1 MRAISRLFIATVL
14 SPIGLAPIGLAP
26 IGLGPFVGTP
36 SLAQAL
42 APVIGPNP
50 EGKARD
56 PGTARLER
64 SWNQLDVQ
72 LKALDALIPPDREAA
87 PKVQIATPRLP
98 ASLLTPN
105 AAPRGQLS
113 SGQANPAPPLSL
125 PTPIQLKGGGVV
137 QGLSLEQSLALAFA
151 NSASLQAQREEV
163 AASLALLQ
171 AQLGTYW
178 PRISAFANGSYGQE
192 GATTTANQANNNL
205 GFGPLFNPA
214 GTGIVGSGTGPG
226 GGINNIAGPF
236 YVPSGGSAADVTSTS
251 TFSAGLSLDYA
262 LVDFARTPRI
272 KSARAELAN
281 ARNTYA
287 NEVRKLQ
294 LQVSEAYYQLQQ
306 ADQLVRIQDANVRS
320 DLVILQDTLDL
331 KQAGLVPRL
340 DVLRRRSIEASN
352 QENLIQALA
361 DRAVARRRLAVV
373 LNLPPDINP
382 SASDPIALQSRWPLN
397 LEQSLLA
404 AYQDNPELQAILATR
419 DALAQQ
425 KQATAAGL
433 LPKLSLFA
441 AGGSG
446 TSTALQS
453 NYTIGGGGCCGST
466 ALPDSTTNSWDWSIG
481 LTVNW
486 LLFDAGTTAG
496 EARALAKR
504 EAATIQQYAAQRN
517 DIRLRLEQAF
527 FNHEASLAKLASAR
541 RAVSASL
548 EAFRD
553 VKLRYLSG
561 LSNELLLSNTQDQL
575 INSLI
580 KRLTATVNV
589 NITYAQL
596 LRELLPV
603 SQDPN
608 RAITPTLQLGSNSAA
623 Y

>member
-1 MRAISRLFIATVL
+1 MRAISRLFIA
-14 SPIGLAPIGLAP
+14 IGLTPIW
-26 IGLGPFVGTP
+26 LGPFAGTP

-50 EGKARD
+50 ESKATD

-64 SWNQLDVQ
+64 SWNQLDAQ
-72 LKALDALIPPDREAA
+72 LKVLDALIPPDREPA
-87 PKVQIATPRLP
+87 PKVENATPRLP

-105 AAPRGQLS
+105 AAPRGALS
-113 SGQANPAPPLSL
+113 TSQANPAPPLSL
-125 PTPIQLKGGGVV
+125 PTPIQLKGGGLV

-192 GATTTANQANNNL
+192 GSTTTANQANNNL
-205 GFGPLFNPA
+205 GFGQLFNPA
-214 GTGIVGSGTGPG
+214 GTGIVGSGGTALP
-226 GGINNIAGPF
+226 GPF

-272 KSARAELAN
+272 KSARAQLTN

-306 ADQLVRIQDANVRS
+306 ADQLVRIQDANVRK

-419 DALAQQ
+419 EALAQQ

-441 AGGSG
+441 AGGSS
-446 TSTALQS
+446 TSNATIS
-453 NYTIGGGGCCGST
+453 DITIGGGGCCGSSL
-466 ALPDSTTNSWDWSIG
+466 LPDSTTSGWDWSIG
-481 LTVNW
+481 LTINW
-486 LLFDAGTTAG
+486 LLFDAGTTSG

-504 EAATIQQYAAQRN
+504 EAATMQRYAAQRN

-527 FNHEASLAKLASAR
+527 FNHEASLAKLSSAR

-608 RAITPTLQLGSNSAA
+608 RAITPTLQLGSKSSA

>member
-1 MRAISRLFIATVL
+1 MRAISRFFIA
-14 SPIGLAPIGLAP
+14 IGLAPIGLVP
-26 IGLGPFVGTP
+26 IGLVPIWLGPFAGTP

-42 APVIGPNP
+42 APVIGPNA
-50 EGKARD
+50 EGKATD

-64 SWNQLDVQ
+64 SWNQLDAQ
-72 LKALDALIPPDREAA
+72 LKALDALIPPDREPA
-87 PKVQIATPRLP
+87 PKVQNATPRLP

-105 AAPRGQLS
+105 AAPRGELS
-113 SGQANPAPPLSL
+113 TSQANPAPPLSL
-125 PTPIQLKGGGVV
+125 PTPIQLKGGGLV

-214 GTGIVGSGTGPG
+214 PNGIQGSGG
-226 GGINNIAGPF
+226 GVGGTPIAGPF
-236 YVPSGGSAADVTSTS
+236 YVPSGGSAGLLTGTGS
-251 TFSAGLSLDYA
+251 FSAGLSLDYA
-262 LVDFARTPRI
+262 LVDFARTPKI
-272 KSARAELAN
+272 KSARAQLTN

-306 ADQLVRIQDANVRS
+306 ADQLVRIQDANVRN

-373 LNLPPDINP
+373 LNLPPAINP
-382 SASDPIALQSRWPLN
+382 SASDAIALQARWPLN

-404 AYQDNPELQAILATR
+404 AYEDNPELQAILATR
-419 DALAQQ
+419 EALAQQ

-441 AGGSG
+441 SGGSS
-446 TSTALQS
+446 TSNATIS
-453 NYTIGGGGCCGST
+453 DITIGGGGCCGSSL
-466 ALPDSTTNSWDWSIG
+466 LPESTTNSWDWSIG
-481 LTVNW
+481 LTINW
-486 LLFDAGTTAG
+486 LLFDAGTTSG

-504 EAATIQQYAAQRN
+504 EAATMQRYAVQRN

-580 KRLTATVNV
+580 NRLTATVNV

-608 RAITPTLQLGSNSAA
+608 RSITPILRLGSSSGAN
-623 Y
+623 

>member
-1 MRAISRLFIATVL
+1 MRVISRLLVA
-14 SPIGLAPIGLAP
+14 IGLAPIGLAP
-26 IGLGPFVGTP
+26 IGLAPILLGPLAGAP

-50 EGKARD
+50 EGKAID
-56 PGTARLER
+56 PGTARLQR
-64 SWNQLDVQ
+64 SWNQLDAQ

-87 PKVQIATPRLP
+87 PKVQNATPRLP
-98 ASLLTPN
+98 ASLLQPN
-105 AAPRGQLS
+105 AAPQGALS
-113 SGQANPAPPLSL
+113 TGQANPAPPLSL
-125 PTPIQLKGGGVV
+125 PTPIQLKGGGLV
-137 QGLSLEQSLALAFA
+137 QGLSLEQSLGLAFA

-214 GTGIVGSGTGPG
+214 PNGIQGSGG
-226 GGINNIAGPF
+226 GAGGTPIAGPF
-236 YVPSGGSAADVTSTS
+236 YVPSGGSAGALTGTSS
-251 TFSAGLSLDYA
+251 FSAGLSLDYA

-272 KSARAELAN
+272 KSARAQLAN

-441 AGGSG
+441 SGGSG

-481 LTVNW
+481 LTINW
-486 LLFDAGTTAG
+486 LLFDAGTTSG

-580 KRLTATVNV
+580 NRLTATVNV

-608 RAITPTLQLGSNSAA
+608 RAISPTLQLGSKSAA

>member
-1 MRAISRLFIATVL
+1 MRAISRLFIA
-14 SPIGLAPIGLAP
+14 IGLTPIW
-26 IGLGPFVGTP
+26 LGPFAGTP

-50 EGKARD
+50 ESKASD

-64 SWNQLDVQ
+64 SWNQLDAQ
-72 LKALDALIPPDREAA
+72 LKALDALIPPDREPA
-87 PKVQIATPRLP
+87 PKVENATPRLP
-98 ASLLTPN
+98 ASLPTPN
-105 AAPRGQLS
+105 AAPRGELS
-113 SGQANPAPPLSL
+113 TTQANPAPPLSL
-125 PTPIQLKGGGVV
+125 PTPIQLKGGGLV

-192 GATTTANQANNNL
+192 GSTTTANQANNNL
-205 GFGPLFNPA
+205 GFGQLFNPA
-214 GTGIVGSGTGPG
+214 GTGIVGSGGTALP
-226 GGINNIAGPF
+226 GPF

-272 KSARAELAN
+272 KSARAQLTK

-306 ADQLVRIQDANVRS
+306 ADQLVRIQDANVRK

-373 LNLPPDINP
+373 LNLPLDINP

-441 AGGSG
+441 AGGSS
-446 TSTALQS
+446 TSNATIS
-453 NYTIGGGGCCGST
+453 DITIGGGGCCGSSL
-466 ALPDSTTNSWDWSIG
+466 LPDSTTSGWDWSIG
-481 LTVNW
+481 LTINW
-486 LLFDAGTTAG
+486 LLFDAGTTSG

-504 EAATIQQYAAQRN
+504 EAATMQRYAAQRN

-608 RAITPTLQLGSNSAA
+608 RAITPILRLGSSSA

>member
-1 MRAISRLFIATVL
+1 MRAISRLFIA
-14 SPIGLAPIGLAP
+14 IGLAPIGLAP
-26 IGLGPFVGTP
+26 IWLGPFAGTP

-50 EGKARD
+50 KAKATD

-64 SWNQLDVQ
+64 SWNQLDAQ
-72 LKALDALIPPDREAA
+72 LKALDALIPPDREPA
-87 PKVQIATPRLP
+87 PKVENATPRLP

-105 AAPRGQLS
+105 AAPRGALS
-113 SGQANPAPPLSL
+113 TSQANPAPPLSL
-125 PTPIQLKGGGVV
+125 PTPIQLKGGGLV

-178 PRISAFANGSYGQE
+178 PRISAFANGGYGQE
-192 GATTTANQANNNL
+192 GSRTTANEANNNL
-205 GFGPLFNPA
+205 GFGQLFNPA
-214 GTGIVGSGTGPG
+214 PNGIVGSGPGPG
-226 GGINNIAGPF
+226 GGLNNIAGPF

-251 TFSAGLSLDYA
+251 SFSAGLSLDYA
-262 LVDFARTPRI
+262 LVDFARTPKI
-272 KSARAELAN
+272 KSARAQLTN

-306 ADQLVRIQDANVRS
+306 ADQLVRIQDANVRK

-441 AGGSG
+441 SGGSS
-446 TSTALQS
+446 TSNASIS
-453 NYTIGGGGCCGST
+453 NINMSGGGCCGSSL
-466 ALPDSTTNSWDWSIG
+466 LPDSTTSGWDWSIG
-481 LTVNW
+481 LTINW

-504 EAATIQQYAAQRN
+504 EAATMQQYAAQRN

-608 RAITPTLQLGSNSAA
+608 RAITPTLQLGSKSAA
-623 Y
+623 N

>member
-1 MRAISRLFIATVL
+1 MRAISRLLIA
-14 SPIGLAPIGLAP
+14 IGLAPIW
-26 IGLGPFVGTP
+26 LGPLAGAP

-42 APVIGPNP
+42 APMLGPNP
-50 EGKARD
+50 QGKATD
-56 PGTARLER
+56 PGTAMLQR
-64 SWNQLDVQ
+64 SWNQLDAQ

-87 PKVQIATPRLP
+87 PKVENATLRLP
-98 ASLLTPN
+98 ASLLQPN
-105 AAPRGQLS
+105 AAPRGELS
-113 SGQANPAPPLSL
+113 TSQANPAPPLSL
-125 PTPIQLKGGGVV
+125 PTPIQLKGGGLV
-137 QGLSLEQSLALAFA
+137 QSLSLEQSLALAFA

-192 GATTTANQANNNL
+192 GSTTTANQANNNL

-214 GTGIVGSGTGPG
+214 PNGIVSSLPG
-226 GGINNIAGPF
+226 ANRDIAGPF
-236 YVPSGGSAADVTSTS
+236 YVPAGGSAADVTSTS
-251 TFSAGLSLDYA
+251 SFSAGLSLDYA
-262 LVDFARTPRI
+262 LVDFARTPKI
-272 KSARAELAN
+272 KSARAQLAN
-281 ARNTYA
+281 ASNTYA

-306 ADQLVRIQDANVRS
+306 ADQLVRIQDANVRK

-441 AGGSG
+441 SGGSS
-446 TSTALQS
+446 TSNA
-453 NYTIGGGGCCGST
+453 TIANIKASGGGCCGSSL
-466 ALPDSTTNSWDWSIG
+466 LPDSTTSGWDWSIG
-481 LTVNW
+481 LTINW
-486 LLFDAGTTAG
+486 LLFDAGTTSG

-504 EAATIQQYAAQRN
+504 EAATLQQYAAQRN

-608 RAITPTLQLGSNSAA
+608 RAITPTLQLGSKSTA

>member
-1 MRAISRLFIATVL
+1 MRAISRLFIAIGL
-14 SPIGLAPIGLAP
+14 GPIGLAPIGLAP
-26 IGLGPFVGTP
+26 IWPGPFAATP
-36 SLAQAL
+36 GLAQAL

-50 EGKARD
+50 QGKATD

-64 SWNQLDVQ
+64 SWNQLDAQ
-72 LKALDALIPPDREAA
+72 LKALDALIPPDREPA
-87 PKVQIATPRLP
+87 PKVENATPRLP

-105 AAPRGQLS
+105 AAPRGALS
-113 SGQANPAPPLSL
+113 TSQANPAPPLSL
-125 PTPIQLKGGGVV
+125 PTPIQLKGGGLV

-192 GATTTANQANNNL
+192 GSTTTANQANNNL
-205 GFGPLFNPA
+205 GFGQLFNPA
-214 GTGIVGSGTGPG
+214 GTGIVGSGGTALP
-226 GGINNIAGPF
+226 GPF

-272 KSARAELAN
+272 KSARAQLTN

-306 ADQLVRIQDANVRS
+306 ADQLVRIQDANVRN

-373 LNLPPDINP
+373 LNLPPEINP
-382 SASDPIALQSRWPLN
+382 SASDPIALQARWPLN

-441 AGGSG
+441 AGG
-446 TSTALQS
+446 TSAS
-453 NYTIGGGGCCGST
+453 NATISNITIGGGGCCGSSL
-466 ALPDSTTNSWDWSIG
+466 LPDSTTNSWDWSIG
-481 LTVNW
+481 LTINW
-486 LLFDAGTTAG
+486 LLFDAGTTSG

-504 EAATIQQYAAQRN
+504 EAATMQRYAAQRN

-527 FNHEASLAKLASAR
+527 FNHEASLAKLSSAR

-580 KRLTATVNV
+580 NRLTATVNV

-608 RAITPTLQLGSNSAA
+608 RTIAPTLQLGSKSSA

>member
-1 MRAISRLFIATVL
+1 MRAISRLFIA
-14 SPIGLAPIGLAP
+14 IGLAPIW
-26 IGLGPFVGTP
+26 LGPFAGTP
-36 SLAQAL
+36 SLAQAQ

-50 EGKARD
+50 EGKATD

-64 SWNQLDVQ
+64 SWKQLDAQ
-72 LKALDALIPPDREAA
+72 LKGLDALIPPDREPA
-87 PKVQIATPRLP
+87 PKVENATPRLP

-105 AAPRGQLS
+105 AAPRGELS
-113 SGQANPAPPLSL
+113 TSQANPAPPLSL
-125 PTPIQLKGGGVV
+125 PTPIQLKGGGLV

-163 AASLALLQ
+163 AANLALLQ

-178 PRISAFANGSYGQE
+178 PRISAFANGSYGQQ

-214 GTGIVGSGTGPG
+214 PNGIVGSGTGPG

-236 YVPSGGSAADVTSTS
+236 YVPAGGSAGLLTGTSS
-251 TFSAGLSLDYA
+251 FSAGLSMDYA
-262 LVDFARTPRI
+262 LVDFARTPKI
-272 KSARAELAN
+272 KSARAQLAN

-306 ADQLVRIQDANVRS
+306 ADQLVRIQDANVRK

-419 DALAQQ
+419 EALAQQ

-441 AGGSG
+441 AGGSS
-446 TSTALQS
+446 TSNATIS
-453 NYTIGGGGCCGST
+453 DITIGGGGCCGSSL
-466 ALPDSTTNSWDWSIG
+466 LPDSTTSGWDWSIG
-481 LTVNW
+481 LTINW
-486 LLFDAGTTAG
+486 LLFDAGTTSG

-504 EAATIQQYAAQRN
+504 EAATMQRYAAQRN

-580 KRLTATVNV
+580 NRLTATVNV

-608 RAITPTLQLGSNSAA
+608 RSITPILRLGSKSSA

>member
-1 MRAISRLFIATVL
+1 MRAISRFFIA
-14 SPIGLAPIGLAP
+14 IGLAPIGLAP
-26 IGLGPFVGTP
+26 IWLGPFAGTP

-42 APVIGPNP
+42 APVIGPNA
-50 EGKARD
+50 EGKATD

-64 SWNQLDVQ
+64 SWNQLDAQ
-72 LKALDALIPPDREAA
+72 LKALDALIPPDREPA
-87 PKVQIATPRLP
+87 PKVQNATPRLP

-105 AAPRGQLS
+105 AAPRGELS
-113 SGQANPAPPLSL
+113 TSQANPAPPLSL
-125 PTPIQLKGGGVV
+125 PTPIQLKGGGLV

-214 GTGIVGSGTGPG
+214 PNGIQGSGG
-226 GGINNIAGPF
+226 GVGGTPIAGPF
-236 YVPSGGSAADVTSTS
+236 YVPSGGSAGLLTGTGS
-251 TFSAGLSLDYA
+251 FSAGLSLDYA
-262 LVDFARTPRI
+262 LVDFARTPKI
-272 KSARAELAN
+272 KSARAQLTN

-306 ADQLVRIQDANVRS
+306 ADQLVRIQDANVRN

-373 LNLPPDINP
+373 LNLPPAINP
-382 SASDPIALQSRWPLN
+382 SASDAIALQARWPLN

-404 AYQDNPELQAILATR
+404 AYEDNPELQAILATR
-419 DALAQQ
+419 EALAQQ

-441 AGGSG
+441 SGGSS
-446 TSTALQS
+446 TSNATIS
-453 NYTIGGGGCCGST
+453 DITIGGGGCCGSSL
-466 ALPDSTTNSWDWSIG
+466 LPESTTNSWDWSIG
-481 LTVNW
+481 LTINW
-486 LLFDAGTTAG
+486 LLFDAGTTSG

-504 EAATIQQYAAQRN
+504 EAATMQRYAVQRN

-580 KRLTATVNV
+580 NRLTATVNV

-608 RAITPTLQLGSNSAA
+608 RSITPILRLGSSSGAN
-623 Y
+623 

>member
-1 MRAISRLFIATVL
+1 MRAISRLLIA
-14 SPIGLAPIGLAP
+14 IGLAPIW
-26 IGLGPFVGTP
+26 LGPLAGAP
-36 SLAQAL
+36 SLAQVL
-42 APVIGPNP
+42 APMLGPNP
-50 EGKARD
+50 QGKATD
-56 PGTARLER
+56 PGTAMLQR
-64 SWNQLDVQ
+64 SWNQLDAQ

-87 PKVQIATPRLP
+87 PKVENATLRLP
-98 ASLLTPN
+98 ASLLQPN
-105 AAPRGQLS
+105 AAPRGELS
-113 SGQANPAPPLSL
+113 TSQANPAPPLSL
-125 PTPIQLKGGGVV
+125 PTPIQLKGGGLV

-192 GATTTANQANNNL
+192 GSTTTANQANNNL

-214 GTGIVGSGTGPG
+214 PNGIVSSLPG
-226 GGINNIAGPF
+226 ANRDIAGPF
-236 YVPSGGSAADVTSTS
+236 YVPAGGSAADVTSTS
-251 TFSAGLSLDYA
+251 GFSAGLSLDYA
-262 LVDFARTPRI
+262 LVDFARTPKI
-272 KSARAELAN
+272 KSARAQLAN

-306 ADQLVRIQDANVRS
+306 ADQLVRIQDANVRK

-441 AGGSG
+441 SGGSS
-446 TSTALQS
+446 TSNA
-453 NYTIGGGGCCGST
+453 TIANIKASGGGCCGSSL
-466 ALPDSTTNSWDWSIG
+466 LPDSTTSGWDWSIG
-481 LTVNW
+481 LTINW
-486 LLFDAGTTAG
+486 LLFDAGTTSG

-504 EAATIQQYAAQRN
+504 EAATLQQYAAQRN

-608 RAITPTLQLGSNSAA
+608 RAITPTLQLGSNSTA

>member
-1 MRAISRLFIATVL
+1 MRAISRLFIA
-14 SPIGLAPIGLAP
+14 IGLTPIW
-26 IGLGPFVGTP
+26 LGPFAGTP

-50 EGKARD
+50 ESKATD

-64 SWNQLDVQ
+64 SWNQLDAQ
-72 LKALDALIPPDREAA
+72 LKALDALIPPDREPA
-87 PKVQIATPRLP
+87 PKVENATPRLP

-105 AAPRGQLS
+105 AAPRGELS
-113 SGQANPAPPLSL
+113 TTQANPAPPLSL
-125 PTPIQLKGGGVV
+125 PTPIQLKGGGLV

-192 GATTTANQANNNL
+192 GSTTTANQANNNL
-205 GFGPLFNPA
+205 GFGQLFNPA
-214 GTGIVGSGTGPG
+214 GTGIVGSGGTALP
-226 GGINNIAGPF
+226 GPF

-272 KSARAELAN
+272 KSARAQLTN

-306 ADQLVRIQDANVRS
+306 ADQLVRIQDANVRK

-419 DALAQQ
+419 EALAQQ

-441 AGGSG
+441 AGGSS
-446 TSTALQS
+446 TSNATIS
-453 NYTIGGGGCCGST
+453 DITIGGGGCCGSSL
-466 ALPDSTTNSWDWSIG
+466 LPDSTTSGWDWSIG
-481 LTVNW
+481 LTINW
-486 LLFDAGTTAG
+486 LLFDAGTTSG

-504 EAATIQQYAAQRN
+504 EAATMQRYAAQRN

-608 RAITPTLQLGSNSAA
+608 RAITPTLQLGSKSSA

>member
-1 MRAISRLFIATVL
+1 MRAISRLFIA
-14 SPIGLAPIGLAP
+14 IGLAPIW
-26 IGLGPFVGTP
+26 LGPFAGTP
-36 SLAQAL
+36 SLAQAQ

-50 EGKARD
+50 EGKATD

-64 SWNQLDVQ
+64 SWKQLDAQ
-72 LKALDALIPPDREAA
+72 LKGLDALIPPHREPA
-87 PKVQIATPRLP
+87 PKVENATPRLP

-105 AAPRGQLS
+105 AAPRGELS
-113 SGQANPAPPLSL
+113 TRQANPAPPLSL
-125 PTPIQLKGGGVV
+125 PTPIQLKGGGLV

-163 AASLALLQ
+163 AANLALLQ

-178 PRISAFANGSYGQE
+178 PRISAFANGSYGQQ

-214 GTGIVGSGTGPG
+214 PNGIVGSGTGPG

-236 YVPSGGSAADVTSTS
+236 YVPAGGSAGLLTGTSS
-251 TFSAGLSLDYA
+251 FSAGLSMDYA
-262 LVDFARTPRI
+262 LVDFARTPKI
-272 KSARAELAN
+272 KSARAQLAN

-306 ADQLVRIQDANVRS
+306 ADQLVRIQDANVRN

-331 KQAGLVPRL
+331 KKAGLVPRL
-340 DVLRRRSIEASN
+340 DLLRRRSIEASN

-441 AGGSG
+441 SGGSN
-446 TSTALQS
+446 TSNATIS
-453 NYTIGGGGCCGST
+453 NITVGGGGCCGSSL
-466 ALPDSTTNSWDWSIG
+466 LPDSTTSGWDWSIG
-481 LTVNW
+481 LTINW
-486 LLFDAGTTAG
+486 LLFDAGTTSG

-504 EAATIQQYAAQRN
+504 EAATMQRYAAQRN

-541 RAVSASL
+541 RGVSASL

-561 LSNELLLSNTQDQL
+561 LSNELQLSNTQDQL

-580 KRLTATVNV
+580 NRLTATVNV

-608 RAITPTLQLGSNSAA
+608 RTITPILKLGSSSAA
-623 Y
+623 N

>member
-1 MRAISRLFIATVL
+1 MRAISRLFIA
-14 SPIGLAPIGLAP
+14 IGIAPIW
-26 IGLGPFVGTP
+26 LGPLAGAP

-50 EGKARD
+50 ASKATD

-64 SWNQLDVQ
+64 SWNQLDAQ
-72 LKALDALIPPDREAA
+72 LKALDALIPPDREPA
-87 PKVQIATPRLP
+87 PKVENATPRLP

-105 AAPRGQLS
+105 AAPRGALS
-113 SGQANPAPPLSL
+113 TSQANPAPPLSL
-125 PTPIQLKGGGVV
+125 PTPIQLKGGGLV

-192 GATTTANQANNNL
+192 GSTTTANQANNNL
-205 GFGPLFNPA
+205 GFGQLFNPA
-214 GTGIVGSGTGPG
+214 GTGIVGSGGTALP
-226 GGINNIAGPF
+226 GPF

-272 KSARAELAN
+272 KSARAQLTN

-306 ADQLVRIQDANVRS
+306 ADQLVRIQDANVRK

-441 AGGSG
+441 SGGSS
-446 TSTALQS
+446 TSNASIS
-453 NYTIGGGGCCGST
+453 NINTSGGGCCGSSL
-466 ALPDSTTNSWDWSIG
+466 LPDSTTSGWDWSIG
-481 LTVNW
+481 LTINW

-504 EAATIQQYAAQRN
+504 EAATMQQYAAQRN

-608 RAITPTLQLGSNSAA
+608 RAITPTLQLGSKSAA
-623 Y
+623 N

>member
-1 MRAISRLFIATVL
+1 MRAISRLLIA
-14 SPIGLAPIGLAP
+14 IGLAPIW
-26 IGLGPFVGTP
+26 LGPLAGAP

-42 APVIGPNP
+42 APMLGPNP
-50 EGKARD
+50 QGKATD
-56 PGTARLER
+56 PGTAMLQR
-64 SWNQLDVQ
+64 SWNQLDAQ

-87 PKVQIATPRLP
+87 PKVENATLRLP
-98 ASLLTPN
+98 ASLLQPN
-105 AAPRGQLS
+105 AAPRGELS
-113 SGQANPAPPLSL
+113 TSQANPAPPLSL
-125 PTPIQLKGGGVV
+125 PTPIQLKGGGLV

-192 GATTTANQANNNL
+192 GSTTTANQANNNL

-214 GTGIVGSGTGPG
+214 PNGIVSSLPG
-226 GGINNIAGPF
+226 ANRDIAGPF
-236 YVPSGGSAADVTSTS
+236 YVPAGGSAADVTSTS
-251 TFSAGLSLDYA
+251 GFSAGLSLDYA
-262 LVDFARTPRI
+262 LVDFARTPKI
-272 KSARAELAN
+272 KSARAQLAN

-306 ADQLVRIQDANVRS
+306 ADQLVRIQDANVRK

-441 AGGSG
+441 SGGSS
-446 TSTALQS
+446 TSNA
-453 NYTIGGGGCCGST
+453 TIANIKASGGGCCGSSL
-466 ALPDSTTNSWDWSIG
+466 LPDSTTSGWDWSIG
-481 LTVNW
+481 LTINW
-486 LLFDAGTTAG
+486 LLFGAGTTSG

-504 EAATIQQYAAQRN
+504 EAATLQQYAAQRN

-608 RAITPTLQLGSNSAA
+608 RTIAPTLQLGSKSSA

>member
-1 MRAISRLFIATVL
+1 M
-14 SPIGLAPIGLAP
+14 
-26 IGLGPFVGTP
+26 
-36 SLAQAL
+36 
-42 APVIGPNP
+42 
-50 EGKARD
+50 
-56 PGTARLER
+56 
-64 SWNQLDVQ
+64 
-72 LKALDALIPPDREAA
+72 
-87 PKVQIATPRLP
+87 
-98 ASLLTPN
+98 
-105 AAPRGQLS
+105 
-113 SGQANPAPPLSL
+113 
-125 PTPIQLKGGGVV
+125 
-137 QGLSLEQSLALAFA
+137 
-151 NSASLQAQREEV
+151 
-163 AASLALLQ
+163 
-171 AQLGTYW
+171 
-178 PRISAFANGSYGQE
+178 
-192 GATTTANQANNNL
+192 
-205 GFGPLFNPA
+205 
-214 GTGIVGSGTGPG
+214 
-226 GGINNIAGPF
+226 
-236 YVPSGGSAADVTSTS
+236 
-251 TFSAGLSLDYA
+251 
-262 LVDFARTPRI
+262 DFARTPRI
-272 KSARAELAN
+272 KSARAQLTN

-306 ADQLVRIQDANVRS
+306 ADQLVRIQDANVRN

-373 LNLPPDINP
+373 LNLPPEINP
-382 SASDPIALQSRWPLN
+382 SASDPIALQARWPLN

-441 AGGSG
+441 AGG
-446 TSTALQS
+446 TSTS
-453 NYTIGGGGCCGST
+453 NATISNITIGGGGCCGSSL
-466 ALPDSTTNSWDWSIG
+466 LPDSTTNSWDWSIG
-481 LTVNW
+481 LTINW
-486 LLFDAGTTAG
+486 LLFDAGTTSG

-504 EAATIQQYAAQRN
+504 EAATMQRYAAQRN

-527 FNHEASLAKLASAR
+527 FNHEASLAKLSSAR

-580 KRLTATVNV
+580 NRLTATVNV

-608 RAITPTLQLGSNSAA
+608 RTIAPTLQLGSKSSA

>member
-1 MRAISRLFIATVL
+1 MRAISRLFIA
-14 SPIGLAPIGLAP
+14 IGLTPIWLE
-26 IGLGPFVGTP
+26 PFAATP

-50 EGKARD
+50 ERKATD

-64 SWNQLDVQ
+64 SWNQLDAQ
-72 LKALDALIPPDREAA
+72 LKALDALIPPDREPA
-87 PKVQIATPRLP
+87 PKVENATPRLP

-105 AAPRGQLS
+105 AAPRGALS
-113 SGQANPAPPLSL
+113 TSQANPAPPLSL
-125 PTPIQLKGGGVV
+125 PTPIQLKGGGLV

-192 GATTTANQANNNL
+192 GSTTTANQANNNL
-205 GFGPLFNPA
+205 GFGQLFNPA
-214 GTGIVGSGTGPG
+214 GTGIVGSGGTALP
-226 GGINNIAGPF
+226 GPF

-272 KSARAELAN
+272 KSARAQLTN

-306 ADQLVRIQDANVRS
+306 ADQLVRIQDANVRN

-373 LNLPPDINP
+373 LNLPPEINP
-382 SASDPIALQSRWPLN
+382 SASDPIALQARWPLN

-441 AGGSG
+441 AGG
-446 TSTALQS
+446 TSTS
-453 NYTIGGGGCCGST
+453 NATISNITIGGGGCCGSSL
-466 ALPDSTTNSWDWSIG
+466 LPDSTTNSWDWSIG
-481 LTVNW
+481 LTINW
-486 LLFDAGTTAG
+486 LLFDAGTTSG

-504 EAATIQQYAAQRN
+504 EAATMQRYAAQRN

-527 FNHEASLAKLASAR
+527 FNHEASLAKLSSAR

-580 KRLTATVNV
+580 NRLTATVNV

-608 RAITPTLQLGSNSAA
+608 RTIAPTLQLGSKSSA

>member
-1 MRAISRLFIATVL
+1 MRAISRLFIA
-14 SPIGLAPIGLAP
+14 IGLTPIW
-26 IGLGPFVGTP
+26 LGPFAGTP

-50 EGKARD
+50 ESKASD

-64 SWNQLDVQ
+64 SWNQLDAQ
-72 LKALDALIPPDREAA
+72 LKALDALIPPDREPA
-87 PKVQIATPRLP
+87 PKVENATPRLP

-105 AAPRGQLS
+105 AAPRGELS
-113 SGQANPAPPLSL
+113 TTQANPAPPLSL
-125 PTPIQLKGGGVV
+125 PTPIQLKGGGLV

-192 GATTTANQANNNL
+192 GSTTTANQANNNL
-205 GFGPLFNPA
+205 GFGQLFNPA
-214 GTGIVGSGTGPG
+214 GTGIVGSGGTALP
-226 GGINNIAGPF
+226 GPF

-272 KSARAELAN
+272 KSARAQLTK

-306 ADQLVRIQDANVRS
+306 ADQLVRIQDANVRK

-373 LNLPPDINP
+373 LNLPLDINP

-419 DALAQQ
+419 EALAQQ

-441 AGGSG
+441 AGGSS
-446 TSTALQS
+446 TSNATIS
-453 NYTIGGGGCCGST
+453 DITIGGGGCCGSSL
-466 ALPDSTTNSWDWSIG
+466 LPDSTTSGWDWSIG
-481 LTVNW
+481 LTINW
-486 LLFDAGTTAG
+486 LLFDAGTTSG

-504 EAATIQQYAAQRN
+504 EAATMQRYAAQRN

-608 RAITPTLQLGSNSAA
+608 RAITPILRLGSKSSA

>member
-1 MRAISRLFIATVL
+1 MRAISRLFIAIGL

-26 IGLGPFVGTP
+26 IGLAPFAGTP

-50 EGKARD
+50 KGKATD

-64 SWNQLDVQ
+64 SWNQLDAQ
-72 LKALDALIPPDREAA
+72 LKALDALIPPDREPA
-87 PKVQIATPRLP
+87 PKVQNATPRLP
-98 ASLLTPN
+98 ASLLQPN
-105 AAPRGQLS
+105 AAPRGELS
-113 SGQANPAPPLSL
+113 TSQANPAPPLSL
-125 PTPIQLKGGGVV
+125 PTPIQLKGGGLV

-192 GATTTANQANNNL
+192 GSTTTANQANNNL
-205 GFGPLFNPA
+205 GFGQLFNPA
-214 GTGIVGSGTGPG
+214 GTGIVGSGETALP
-226 GGINNIAGPF
+226 GPF

-262 LVDFARTPRI
+262 LVDFARTPKI
-272 KSARAELAN
+272 KSARAQLAN

-306 ADQLVRIQDANVRS
+306 ADQLVRIQDANVRK
-320 DLVILQDTLDL
+320 DLVILQDTFDL

-373 LNLPPDINP
+373 LNLPPAINP

-419 DALAQQ
+419 EALAQQ
-425 KQATAAGL
+425 KQATVAGL

-441 AGGSG
+441 AGGSS
-446 TSTALQS
+446 TSNASIS
-453 NYTIGGGGCCGST
+453 NINVSGGGCCGSSL
-466 ALPDSTTNSWDWSIG
+466 LPESTTSGWDWSIG
-481 LTVNW
+481 LTINW
-486 LLFDAGTTAG
+486 LLFDAGTTSG

-504 EAATIQQYAAQRN
+504 EAATLQRYAAQRN

-608 RAITPTLQLGSNSAA
+608 RAITPNLQLGSKSATN
-623 Y
+623 

>member
-1 MRAISRLFIATVL
+1 MRAISRLFIA
-14 SPIGLAPIGLAP
+14 IGLTPIW
-26 IGLGPFVGTP
+26 LGPFAGTP

-50 EGKARD
+50 ESKASD

-64 SWNQLDVQ
+64 SWNQLDAQ
-72 LKALDALIPPDREAA
+72 LKALDALIPPDREPA
-87 PKVQIATPRLP
+87 PKVENATPRLP

-105 AAPRGQLS
+105 AAPRGELS
-113 SGQANPAPPLSL
+113 TTQANPAPPLSL
-125 PTPIQLKGGGVV
+125 PTPIQLKGGGLV

-163 AASLALLQ
+163 AASFALLQ

-192 GATTTANQANNNL
+192 GSTTTANQANNNL
-205 GFGPLFNPA
+205 GFGQLFNPA
-214 GTGIVGSGTGPG
+214 GTGIVGSGGTALP
-226 GGINNIAGPF
+226 GPF

-272 KSARAELAN
+272 KSARAQLTK

-306 ADQLVRIQDANVRS
+306 ADQLVRIQDANVRK

-373 LNLPPDINP
+373 LNLPLDINP

-419 DALAQQ
+419 EALAQQ

-441 AGGSG
+441 AGGSS
-446 TSTALQS
+446 TSNATIS
-453 NYTIGGGGCCGST
+453 DITIGGGGCCGSSL
-466 ALPDSTTNSWDWSIG
+466 LPDSTTSGWDWSIG
-481 LTVNW
+481 LTINW
-486 LLFDAGTTAG
+486 LLFDAGTTSG

-504 EAATIQQYAAQRN
+504 EAATMQRYAAQRN

-608 RAITPTLQLGSNSAA
+608 RAITPILRLGSSSA

>member
-1 MRAISRLFIATVL
+1 MRAISRLFIAIGL
-14 SPIGLAPIGLAP
+14 GPIGLAPIGLAP
-26 IGLGPFVGTP
+26 IWPGPFAATP
-36 SLAQAL
+36 GLAQAL

-50 EGKARD
+50 QGKATD

-64 SWNQLDVQ
+64 SWNQLDAQ
-72 LKALDALIPPDREAA
+72 LKALDALIPPDREPA
-87 PKVQIATPRLP
+87 PKVENATPRLP

-105 AAPRGQLS
+105 AAPRGALS
-113 SGQANPAPPLSL
+113 TSQANPAPPLSL
-125 PTPIQLKGGGVV
+125 PTPIQLKGGGLV

-192 GATTTANQANNNL
+192 GSTTTANQANNNL
-205 GFGPLFNPA
+205 GFGQLFNPA
-214 GTGIVGSGTGPG
+214 GTGIVGSGGTALP
-226 GGINNIAGPF
+226 GPF

-272 KSARAELAN
+272 KSARAQLTN

-306 ADQLVRIQDANVRS
+306 ADQLVRIQDANVRN

-373 LNLPPDINP
+373 LNLPPEINP
-382 SASDPIALQSRWPLN
+382 SASDPIALQARWPLN

-441 AGGSG
+441 AGG
-446 TSTALQS
+446 TSTS
-453 NYTIGGGGCCGST
+453 NATISNITIGGGGCCGSSL
-466 ALPDSTTNSWDWSIG
+466 LPDSTTSGWDWSIG
-481 LTVNW
+481 LTINW
-486 LLFDAGTTAG
+486 LLFDAGTTSG

-504 EAATIQQYAAQRN
+504 EAATMQRYAAQRN

-527 FNHEASLAKLASAR
+527 FNHEASLAKLSSAR

-608 RAITPTLQLGSNSAA
+608 RAITPTLQLGSKSSA

>member
-1 MRAISRLFIATVL
+1 MRAFSRLFIATVL
-14 SPIGLAPIGLAP
+14 SPIGLAPIW
-26 IGLGPFVGTP
+26 LGPFAGTP

-50 EGKARD
+50 EDKAID
-56 PGTARLER
+56 PGTARLQR
-64 SWNQLDVQ
+64 SWIQLDAQ

-87 PKVQIATPRLP
+87 PRVQNATPRLP

-105 AAPRGQLS
+105 AASRGQLS
-113 SGQANPAPPLSL
+113 TSQANPAPPLSL
-125 PTPIQLKGGGVV
+125 PTPIQLKGGGQV
-137 QGLSLEQSLALAFA
+137 QGVSLEQSLALTFA
-151 NSASLQAQREEV
+151 NSATLQAQREEV

-192 GATTTANQANNNL
+192 GATTTANQTNNNL
-205 GFGPLFNPA
+205 GFGQLFNPA
-214 GTGIVGSGTGPG
+214 GTGIVGSGGTALP
-226 GGINNIAGPF
+226 GPF
-236 YVPSGGSAADVTSTS
+236 YVPAGGSAADVTSTS
-251 TFSAGLSLDYA
+251 GFSAGLSLDYA
-262 LVDFARTPRI
+262 LVDFARTPKI
-272 KSARAELAN
+272 KSARAQLAN

-306 ADQLVRIQDANVRS
+306 ADQLVQIQDANVRN

-441 AGGSG
+441 SGGSS
-446 TSTALQS
+446 TSNASIS
-453 NYTIGGGGCCGST
+453 NINVSGGGCCGST
-466 ALPDSTTNSWDWSIG
+466 LLPDSTTSGWDWSIG
-481 LTVNW
+481 LTINW
-486 LLFDAGTTAG
+486 LLFDAGTTSG

-561 LSNELLLSNTQDQL
+561 LANELLLSNTQDQL

-580 KRLTATVNV
+580 NRLTATVNV

-608 RAITPTLQLGSNSAA
+608 RSISPTMRLVSSSSTN
-623 Y
+623 

>member
-1 MRAISRLFIATVL
+1 
-14 SPIGLAPIGLAP
+14 
-26 IGLGPFVGTP
+26 
-36 SLAQAL
+36 
-42 APVIGPNP
+42 VIGPNP
-50 EGKARD
+50 KGKATD

-64 SWNQLDVQ
+64 SWNQLDAQ
-72 LKALDALIPPDREAA
+72 LKALDALIPPDREPA
-87 PKVQIATPRLP
+87 PKVQNATPRLP
-98 ASLLTPN
+98 ASLLQPN
-105 AAPRGQLS
+105 AAPRGELS
-113 SGQANPAPPLSL
+113 TSQANPAPPLSL
-125 PTPIQLKGGGVV
+125 PTPIQLKGGGLV

-192 GATTTANQANNNL
+192 GSTTTANQANNNL
-205 GFGPLFNPA
+205 GFGQLFNPA
-214 GTGIVGSGTGPG
+214 GTGIVGSGETALP
-226 GGINNIAGPF
+226 GPF

-262 LVDFARTPRI
+262 LVDFARTPKI
-272 KSARAELAN
+272 KSARAQLAN

-306 ADQLVRIQDANVRS
+306 ADQLVRIQDANVRK
-320 DLVILQDTLDL
+320 DLVILQDTFDL

-373 LNLPPDINP
+373 LNLPPAINP

-419 DALAQQ
+419 EALAQQ
-425 KQATAAGL
+425 KQATVAGL

-441 AGGSG
+441 AGGSS
-446 TSTALQS
+446 TSNASIS
-453 NYTIGGGGCCGST
+453 NINVSGGGCCGSSL
-466 ALPDSTTNSWDWSIG
+466 LPESTTSGWDWSIG
-481 LTVNW
+481 LTINW
-486 LLFDAGTTAG
+486 LLFDAGTTSG

-504 EAATIQQYAAQRN
+504 EAATLQRYAAQRN

-608 RAITPTLQLGSNSAA
+608 RAITPNLQLGSKSATN
-623 Y
+623 

>member
-1 MRAISRLFIATVL
+1 MRAISRLFIAIGL
-14 SPIGLAPIGLAP
+14 GPIGLAPIGLAP
-26 IGLGPFVGTP
+26 IWPGPFAATP
-36 SLAQAL
+36 GLAQAL

-50 EGKARD
+50 QGKATD

-64 SWNQLDVQ
+64 SWNQLDAQ
-72 LKALDALIPPDREAA
+72 LKALDALIPPDREPA
-87 PKVQIATPRLP
+87 PKVENATPRLP

-105 AAPRGQLS
+105 AAPRGELS
-113 SGQANPAPPLSL
+113 TSQANPAPPLSL
-125 PTPIQLKGGGVV
+125 PTPIQLKGGGLV

-192 GATTTANQANNNL
+192 GSTTTANQANNNL
-205 GFGPLFNPA
+205 GFGQLFNPA
-214 GTGIVGSGTGPG
+214 GTGIVGSGGTALP
-226 GGINNIAGPF
+226 GPF

-272 KSARAELAN
+272 KSARAQLTN

-306 ADQLVRIQDANVRS
+306 ADQLVRIQDANVRN

-373 LNLPPDINP
+373 LNLPPEINP
-382 SASDPIALQSRWPLN
+382 SASDPIALQARWPLN

-441 AGGSG
+441 AGG
-446 TSTALQS
+446 TSTS
-453 NYTIGGGGCCGST
+453 NATISNITIGGGGCCGSSL
-466 ALPDSTTNSWDWSIG
+466 LPDSTTNSWDWSIG
-481 LTVNW
+481 LTINW
-486 LLFDAGTTAG
+486 LLFDAGTTSG

-504 EAATIQQYAAQRN
+504 EAATMQRYAAQRN

-527 FNHEASLAKLASAR
+527 FNHEASLAKLSSAR

-580 KRLTATVNV
+580 NRLTATVNV

-608 RAITPTLQLGSNSAA
+608 RTIAPTLQLGSKSSA

>member
-1 MRAISRLFIATVL
+1 MRAISRLFIA
-14 SPIGLAPIGLAP
+14 IGLTPIW
-26 IGLGPFVGTP
+26 LGPFAGTP

-50 EGKARD
+50 ESKASD

-64 SWNQLDVQ
+64 SWNQLDAQ
-72 LKALDALIPPDREAA
+72 LKALDALIPPDREPA
-87 PKVQIATPRLP
+87 PKVENATPRLP

-105 AAPRGQLS
+105 AAPRGELS
-113 SGQANPAPPLSL
+113 TSQANPAPPLSL
-125 PTPIQLKGGGVV
+125 PTPIQLKGGGLV

-192 GATTTANQANNNL
+192 GSTTTANQANNNL
-205 GFGPLFNPA
+205 GLGPLFNPA
-214 GTGIVGSGTGPG
+214 PNGIVSSAPGPGTGGGT
-226 GGINNIAGPF
+226 NIAGPF
-236 YVPSGGSAADVTSTS
+236 YVPAGGSAADVTSTS
-251 TFSAGLSLDYA
+251 SFSAGLSLDYA
-262 LVDFARTPRI
+262 LVDFARTPKI
-272 KSARAELAN
+272 KSARAQLAN

-306 ADQLVRIQDANVRS
+306 ADQLVRIQDANVRK

-441 AGGSG
+441 SGGSS
-446 TSTALQS
+446 TSNA
-453 NYTIGGGGCCGST
+453 TIANIKASGGGCCGSSL
-466 ALPDSTTNSWDWSIG
+466 LPDSTTSGWDWSIG
-481 LTVNW
+481 LTINW
-486 LLFDAGTTAG
+486 LLFDAGTTSG

-504 EAATIQQYAAQRN
+504 EAATLQQYAAQRN

-608 RAITPTLQLGSNSAA
+608 RAITPTLQLGSKSSA

>member
-1 MRAISRLFIATVL
+1 MRAISRLFIAIGL
-14 SPIGLAPIGLAP
+14 GPIGLAPIGLAP
-26 IGLGPFVGTP
+26 IWPGPFAATP
-36 SLAQAL
+36 GLAQAL

-50 EGKARD
+50 QGKATD

-64 SWNQLDVQ
+64 SWNQLDAQ
-72 LKALDALIPPDREAA
+72 LKALDALIPPDREPA
-87 PKVQIATPRLP
+87 PKVENATPRLP

-105 AAPRGQLS
+105 AAPRGALS
-113 SGQANPAPPLSL
+113 TSQANPAPPLSL
-125 PTPIQLKGGGVV
+125 PTPIQLKGGGLV
-137 QGLSLEQSLALAFA
+137 QGLSLEQSLALAFS

-192 GATTTANQANNNL
+192 GSTTTANQANNNL

-214 GTGIVGSGTGPG
+214 GTGINSTANGP
-226 GGINNIAGPF
+226 IAGPF

-272 KSARAELAN
+272 KSARAQLTN

-306 ADQLVRIQDANVRS
+306 ADQLVRIQDANVRN

-373 LNLPPDINP
+373 LNLPPEINP
-382 SASDPIALQSRWPLN
+382 SASDPIALQARWPLN

-441 AGGSG
+441 AGG
-446 TSTALQS
+446 TSTS
-453 NYTIGGGGCCGST
+453 NATISNITIGGGGCCGSSL
-466 ALPDSTTNSWDWSIG
+466 LPDSTTNSWDWSIG
-481 LTVNW
+481 LTINW
-486 LLFDAGTTAG
+486 LLFDAGTTSG

-504 EAATIQQYAAQRN
+504 EAATMQRYAAQRN

-527 FNHEASLAKLASAR
+527 FNHEASLAKLSSAR

-580 KRLTATVNV
+580 NRLTATVNV

-608 RAITPTLQLGSNSAA
+608 RTIAPTLQLGSKSSA

>member
-1 MRAISRLFIATVL
+1 MRAISRLFIA
-14 SPIGLAPIGLAP
+14 IGLAPIW
-26 IGLGPFVGTP
+26 LGPLAGTS

-50 EGKARD
+50 ERKATD
-56 PGTARLER
+56 PGTAMLQR
-64 SWNQLDVQ
+64 SWNQLDAQ
-72 LKALDALIPPDREAA
+72 LKALDALIPPDREPA
-87 PKVQIATPRLP
+87 PKVQNATPRLP
-98 ASLLTPN
+98 ASLLQPN
-105 AAPRGQLS
+105 AAPRGELS
-113 SGQANPAPPLSL
+113 PSQANPAPPLSL
-125 PTPIQLKGGGVV
+125 PTPIQLKGGGLV

-192 GATTTANQANNNL
+192 GSTTTANQANNNL

-214 GTGIVGSGTGPG
+214 PNGIQGSGG
-226 GGINNIAGPF
+226 GVGGRPIDGPF
-236 YVPSGGSAADVTSTS
+236 YVPSGGSAGFLTGTSS
-251 TFSAGLSLDYA
+251 FSAGLSMDYA
-262 LVDFARTPRI
+262 LVDFARTPKI
-272 KSARAELAN
+272 KSARAQLAN

-306 ADQLVRIQDANVRS
+306 ADQLVRIQDANVRN

-419 DALAQQ
+419 EALAQQ

-441 AGGSG
+441 SGGSS
-446 TSTALQS
+446 TSNA
-453 NYTIGGGGCCGST
+453 TISDITLGGGGCCGST
-466 ALPDSTTNSWDWSIG
+466 LLPDSTTNSWDWSIG
-481 LTVNW
+481 LTVSW
-486 LLFDAGTTAG
+486 LLFDAGTTSG

-504 EAATIQQYAAQRN
+504 EAATMQRYAAQRN

-608 RAITPTLQLGSNSAA
+608 RAITPTLQLGSSSAA
-623 Y
+623 N

>member
-1 MRAISRLFIATVL
+1 MRAISRLFIAIVL
-14 SPIGLAPIGLAP
+14 SPSGLAPIGLAP
-26 IGLGPFVGTP
+26 IWLGSLAGTP

-50 EGKARD
+50 ARNATD
-56 PGTARLER
+56 SGTARLQR
-64 SWNQLDVQ
+64 SWNQLDAQ

-87 PKVQIATPRLP
+87 PSIQNATPRLP

-105 AAPRGQLS
+105 AAPRDELS
-113 SGQANPAPPLSL
+113 TSQSRPALPLSL
-125 PTPIQLKGGGVV
+125 PTPIQLKGGGQV
-137 QGLSLEQSLALAFA
+137 QGLSLEQSLAIAFA

-178 PRISAFANGSYGQE
+178 PRISAFATGSYGQE
-192 GATTTANQANNNL
+192 VATTTANQANNNL
-205 GFGPLFNPA
+205 GFGQLFNPV
-214 GTGIVGSGTGPG
+214 GSGIVGSGDTALP
-226 GGINNIAGPF
+226 GPF
-236 YVPSGGSAADVTSTS
+236 YVPAGGSFGNITSTGA
-251 TFSAGLSLDYA
+251 FSAGVSLDYA

-272 KSARAELAN
+272 KAARAQLAN

-294 LQVSEAYYQLQQ
+294 LQVSEAYYQVQQ
-306 ADQLVRIQDANVRS
+306 ADQLVRIQDANVRN

-373 LNLPPDINP
+373 LNLPPTINP
-382 SASDPIALQSRWPLN
+382 SASDPIALQARWPLN

-441 AGGSG
+441 SGGG
-446 TSTALQS
+446 NSTNTNLT
-453 NYTIGGGGCCGST
+453 NYSIGGGGCCGAT
-466 ALPDSTTNSWDWSIG
+466 LIPDSTTSGWDWSIG
-481 LTVNW
+481 LTINW
-486 LLFDAGTTAG
+486 LLFDAGTTSG

-553 VKLRYLSG
+553 VKLRYVTG

-575 INSLI
+575 INSLVN
-580 KRLTATVNV
+580 RLTATVNV

-608 RAITPTLQLGSNSAA
+608 RPVTPSLRLGSIP
-623 Y
+623 

>member
-1 MRAISRLFIATVL
+1 MRAISRLLIA
-14 SPIGLAPIGLAP
+14 IGLAPIGLAP
-26 IGLGPFVGTP
+26 IGLAPIWLGPFAGTP

-50 EGKARD
+50 EGKATD
-56 PGTARLER
+56 PGTVRLQR
-64 SWNQLDVQ
+64 SWNQLDAQ
-72 LKALDALIPPDREAA
+72 LKALDALIPPDRETA
-87 PKVQIATPRLP
+87 PKVQNATPRLP
-98 ASLLTPN
+98 VSLLQPN
-105 AAPRGQLS
+105 AAPRGELS
-113 SGQANPAPPLSL
+113 TSQANPAPPLSL
-125 PTPIQLKGGGVV
+125 PTPIQLKGGGMV

-192 GATTTANQANNNL
+192 GAKTTANQANNNL

-214 GTGIVGSGTGPG
+214 PNGIVGSGG
-226 GGINNIAGPF
+226 GAGGTPIAGPF
-236 YVPSGGSAADVTSTS
+236 YVPSGGSAGALTGTSS
-251 TFSAGLSLDYA
+251 FSAGLSLDYA

-272 KSARAELAN
+272 KSARAQLAN

-441 AGGSG
+441 SGGSG

-481 LTVNW
+481 LTINW
-486 LLFDAGTTAG
+486 LLFDAGTTSG

-608 RAITPTLQLGSNSAA
+608 RAISPTLQLGSKSAA

>member
-1 MRAISRLFIATVL
+1 MRAISRLLIA
-14 SPIGLAPIGLAP
+14 IGLAPIGLAP
-26 IGLGPFVGTP
+26 IGLAPIWLGPLAGAP

-42 APVIGPNP
+42 APMIGPNP
-50 EGKARD
+50 QGKATD
-56 PGTARLER
+56 PGTAMLQR
-64 SWNQLDVQ
+64 SWNQLDAQ

-87 PKVQIATPRLP
+87 PKVENATLRLP
-98 ASLLTPN
+98 ASLLQPN
-105 AAPRGQLS
+105 AAPRGELS
-113 SGQANPAPPLSL
+113 SSQANPAPPLSL
-125 PTPIQLKGGGVV
+125 PTPIQLKGGGLV

-192 GATTTANQANNNL
+192 GSTTTANQANNNL
-205 GFGPLFNPA
+205 GLGPLFNPA
-214 GTGIVGSGTGPG
+214 PNGIVSSLPSP
-226 GGINNIAGPF
+226 NRDIAGPF
-236 YVPSGGSAADVTSTS
+236 YVPAGGSAADVTSTS
-251 TFSAGLSLDYA
+251 SFSAGLSLDYA
-262 LVDFARTPRI
+262 LVDFARTPKI
-272 KSARAELAN
+272 KSARAQLAN

-306 ADQLVRIQDANVRS
+306 ADQLVRIQDANVRK

-441 AGGSG
+441 SGGSS
-446 TSTALQS
+446 TSNA
-453 NYTIGGGGCCGST
+453 TIANIKASGGGCCGSSL
-466 ALPDSTTNSWDWSIG
+466 LPDSTTSGWDWSIG
-481 LTVNW
+481 LTINW
-486 LLFDAGTTAG
+486 LLFDAGTTSG

-504 EAATIQQYAAQRN
+504 EAATLQQYAAQRN
-517 DIRLRLEQAF
+517 DIRLRMEQAF

-608 RAITPTLQLGSNSAA
+608 RAITPTLQLGSKSTA

>member
-1 MRAISRLFIATVL
+1 MRAISRLFIAIGLGPIGLV
-14 SPIGLAPIGLAP
+14 PIGLAPIWP
-26 IGLGPFVGTP
+26 GPFAATP
-36 SLAQAL
+36 GLAQAL

-50 EGKARD
+50 QGKATD

-64 SWNQLDVQ
+64 SWNQLDAQ
-72 LKALDALIPPDREAA
+72 LKALDALIPPDREPA
-87 PKVQIATPRLP
+87 PKVENATPRLP

-105 AAPRGQLS
+105 AAPRGALS
-113 SGQANPAPPLSL
+113 TSQANPAPPLSL
-125 PTPIQLKGGGVV
+125 PTPIQLKGGGLV

-192 GATTTANQANNNL
+192 GSTTTANQANNNL
-205 GFGPLFNPA
+205 GFGQLFNPA
-214 GTGIVGSGTGPG
+214 GTGIVGSGGTALP
-226 GGINNIAGPF
+226 GPF

-272 KSARAELAN
+272 KSARAQLTN

-306 ADQLVRIQDANVRS
+306 ADQLVRIQDANVRN

-373 LNLPPDINP
+373 LNLPPEINP
-382 SASDPIALQSRWPLN
+382 SASDPIALQARWPLN

-441 AGGSG
+441 AGG
-446 TSTALQS
+446 TSTS
-453 NYTIGGGGCCGST
+453 NATISNITIGGGGCCGSSL
-466 ALPDSTTNSWDWSIG
+466 LPDSTTNSWDWSIG
-481 LTVNW
+481 LTINW
-486 LLFDAGTTAG
+486 LLFDAGTTSG

-504 EAATIQQYAAQRN
+504 EAATMQRYAAQRN

-527 FNHEASLAKLASAR
+527 FNHEASLAKLSSAR

-580 KRLTATVNV
+580 NRLTATVNV

-608 RAITPTLQLGSNSAA
+608 RTIAPTLQLGSKSSA

>member
-1 MRAISRLFIATVL
+1 MRAISRLFIAIGLGPIGLV
-14 SPIGLAPIGLAP
+14 PIGLAPIWP
-26 IGLGPFVGTP
+26 GPFAATP
-36 SLAQAL
+36 GLAQAL

-50 EGKARD
+50 QGKATD

-64 SWNQLDVQ
+64 SWNQLDAQ
-72 LKALDALIPPDREAA
+72 LKALDALIPPDREPA
-87 PKVQIATPRLP
+87 PKVENATPRLP

-105 AAPRGQLS
+105 AAPRGALS
-113 SGQANPAPPLSL
+113 TSQANPAPPLSL
-125 PTPIQLKGGGVV
+125 PTPIQLKGGGLV

-192 GATTTANQANNNL
+192 GSTTTANQANNNL

-214 GTGIVGSGTGPG
+214 GTGINSTASGP
-226 GGINNIAGPF
+226 IAGPF

-272 KSARAELAN
+272 KSARAQLTN

-306 ADQLVRIQDANVRS
+306 ADQLVRIQDANVRN

-373 LNLPPDINP
+373 LNLPPEINP
-382 SASDPIALQSRWPLN
+382 SASDPIALQARWPLN

-441 AGGSG
+441 AGG
-446 TSTALQS
+446 TSTS
-453 NYTIGGGGCCGST
+453 NATISNITIGGGGCCGSSL
-466 ALPDSTTNSWDWSIG
+466 LPDSTTNSWDWSIG
-481 LTVNW
+481 LTINW
-486 LLFDAGTTAG
+486 LLFDAGTTSG

-504 EAATIQQYAAQRN
+504 EAATMQRYAAQRN

-527 FNHEASLAKLASAR
+527 FNHEASLAKLSSAR

-580 KRLTATVNV
+580 NRLTATVNV

-608 RAITPTLQLGSNSAA
+608 RTIAPTLQLGSKSSA

>member
-1 MRAISRLFIATVL
+1 MRAISRLFIAIGLGPIGLV
-14 SPIGLAPIGLAP
+14 PIGLAPIWP
-26 IGLGPFVGTP
+26 GPFAATP
-36 SLAQAL
+36 GLAQAL

-50 EGKARD
+50 QGKATD

-64 SWNQLDVQ
+64 SWNQLDAQ
-72 LKALDALIPPDREAA
+72 LKALDALIPPDREPA
-87 PKVQIATPRLP
+87 PKVENATPRLP

-105 AAPRGQLS
+105 AAPRGALS
-113 SGQANPAPPLSL
+113 TSQANPAPPLSL
-125 PTPIQLKGGGVV
+125 PTPIQLKGGGLV

-192 GATTTANQANNNL
+192 GSTTTANQANNNL
-205 GFGPLFNPA
+205 GFGQLFNPA
-214 GTGIVGSGTGPG
+214 GTGIVGSGGTALP
-226 GGINNIAGPF
+226 GPF

-272 KSARAELAN
+272 KSARAQLTN

-306 ADQLVRIQDANVRS
+306 ADQLVRIQDANVRN

-373 LNLPPDINP
+373 LNLPPEINP
-382 SASDPIALQSRWPLN
+382 SASDPIALQARWPLN

-441 AGGSG
+441 AGG
-446 TSTALQS
+446 TSAS
-453 NYTIGGGGCCGST
+453 NATISNITIGGGGCCGSSL
-466 ALPDSTTNSWDWSIG
+466 LPDSTTNSWDWSIG
-481 LTVNW
+481 LTINW
-486 LLFDAGTTAG
+486 LLFDAGTTSG

-504 EAATIQQYAAQRN
+504 EAATMQRYAAQRN

-527 FNHEASLAKLASAR
+527 FNHEASLAKLSSAR

-580 KRLTATVNV
+580 NRLTATVNV

-608 RAITPTLQLGSNSAA
+608 RTIAPTLQLGSKSSA

>member
-1 MRAISRLFIATVL
+1 MRAISRLFIAIGL
-14 SPIGLAPIGLAP
+14 GPIGLAPIGLAP
-26 IGLGPFVGTP
+26 IWPGPFAATP
-36 SLAQAL
+36 GLAQAL

-50 EGKARD
+50 QGKATD

-64 SWNQLDVQ
+64 SWNQLDAQ
-72 LKALDALIPPDREAA
+72 LKALDALIPPDREPA
-87 PKVQIATPRLP
+87 PKVENATPRLP

-105 AAPRGQLS
+105 AAPRGALS
-113 SGQANPAPPLSL
+113 TSQANPAPPLSL
-125 PTPIQLKGGGVV
+125 PTPIQLKGGGLV

-192 GATTTANQANNNL
+192 GSTTTANQANNNL
-205 GFGPLFNPA
+205 GFGQLFNPA
-214 GTGIVGSGTGPG
+214 GTGIVGSGGTALP
-226 GGINNIAGPF
+226 GPF

-272 KSARAELAN
+272 KSARAQLTN

-306 ADQLVRIQDANVRS
+306 ADQLVRIQDANVRN

-373 LNLPPDINP
+373 LNLPPEINP
-382 SASDPIALQSRWPLN
+382 SASDPIALQARWPLN

-441 AGGSG
+441 AGG
-446 TSTALQS
+446 TSTS
-453 NYTIGGGGCCGST
+453 NATISNITIGGGGCCGSSL
-466 ALPDSTTNSWDWSIG
+466 LPDSTTNSWDWSIG
-481 LTVNW
+481 LTINW
-486 LLFDAGTTAG
+486 LLFDAGTTSG

-504 EAATIQQYAAQRN
+504 EAATMQRYAAQRN

-527 FNHEASLAKLASAR
+527 FNHEASLAKLSSAR

-580 KRLTATVNV
+580 NRLTATVNV

-608 RAITPTLQLGSNSAA
+608 RTIAPILRLGSKSSA

>member
-1 MRAISRLFIATVL
+1 MRAISRFFIA
-14 SPIGLAPIGLAP
+14 IGLAPIGLAP
-26 IGLGPFVGTP
+26 IGLVPIWLGPFAGTP

-42 APVIGPNP
+42 APVIGPNA
-50 EGKARD
+50 EGKATD

-64 SWNQLDVQ
+64 SWNQLDAQ
-72 LKALDALIPPDREAA
+72 LKALDALIPPDREPA
-87 PKVQIATPRLP
+87 PKVQNATPRLP

-105 AAPRGQLS
+105 AAPRGELS
-113 SGQANPAPPLSL
+113 TSQANPAPPLSL
-125 PTPIQLKGGGVV
+125 PTPIQLKGGGQV

-214 GTGIVGSGTGPG
+214 PNGIQGSGG
-226 GGINNIAGPF
+226 GVGGTPIAGPF
-236 YVPSGGSAADVTSTS
+236 YVPSGGSAGLLTGTGS
-251 TFSAGLSLDYA
+251 FSAGLSLDYA
-262 LVDFARTPRI
+262 LVDFARTPKI
-272 KSARAELAN
+272 KSARAQLTN

-306 ADQLVRIQDANVRS
+306 ADQLVRIQDANVRN

-373 LNLPPDINP
+373 LNLPPAINP
-382 SASDPIALQSRWPLN
+382 SASDAIALQARWPLN

-404 AYQDNPELQAILATR
+404 AYEDNPELQAILATR
-419 DALAQQ
+419 EALAQQ

-441 AGGSG
+441 SGGSS
-446 TSTALQS
+446 TSNATIS
-453 NYTIGGGGCCGST
+453 DITIGGGGCCGSSL
-466 ALPDSTTNSWDWSIG
+466 LPESTTNSWDWSIG
-481 LTVNW
+481 LTINW
-486 LLFDAGTTAG
+486 LLFDAGTTSG

-504 EAATIQQYAAQRN
+504 EAATMQRYAVQRN

-580 KRLTATVNV
+580 NRLTATVNV

-608 RAITPTLQLGSNSAA
+608 RSITPILRLGSSSGAN
-623 Y
+623 